1 MTSLQIETKKILP
14 MNKPRLLLTMLLLL
28 PALLARSQHIS
39 HTFRNVSLADAL
51 VTVDKMSDDW
61 QVSFIYDD
69 LEDYRVSCTVS
80 DKSVPEAVHALI
92 GYYPMRIEIA
102 EGRIF
107 VECTQRWP
115 YKFMG
120 RLVDANGQPVTYA
133 NIVLYSTADS
143 TRIASGVSNQDGH
156 FTIPCMQQ
164 QARVRISH
172 VGFATWHR
180 LMEMKNVGT
189 LRLQTAT
196 EHLQTVD
203 VALQQDELPAYE
215 NNYKRYADAVRRR
228 VWSMS
233 LPSFRL
239 TAAPEALADSGTVV
253 LAKYTEFNI
262 LSQDGSW
269 PFAAMFGLVGAVGS
283 AVANNSRQHCSE
295 LCRVRV
301 LLNSEEAAAR
311 WATLAGY
318 QPRMHLWEAGR
329 SVVGIRIRKP
339 DGSQH
344 EVDVDEVVSAILQ
357 KKKWQQPGNAI
368 KIKGL
373 QAGDILDVFFFNE
386 EMADI
391 GKSGTYAADFADA
404 EPTLD
409 LIFRMTLVPAYH
421 TDLDTR
427 YKLMTQRGFDSHGNH
442 LYTLHANHDDC
453 QGDASLQSLNVA
465 YWRGKQGN
473 KKKKKQYARKNE

>member
-1 MTSLQIETKKILP
+1 MTID
-14 MNKPRLLLTMLLLL
+14 R
-28 PALLARSQHIS
+28 
-39 HTFRNVSLADAL
+39 
-51 VTVDKMSDDW
+51 MSEEW

-69 LEDYRVSCTVS
+69 LEDYRVSCIVS

-92 GYYPMRIEIA
+92 GYYPMRIEIS
-102 EGRIF
+102 EGHIF
-107 VECTQRWP
+107 VECTQRLP
-115 YKFMG
+115 YKFIG
-120 RLVDANGQPVTYA
+120 RLVDDKGQPVTYA
-133 NIVLYSTADS
+133 NIALYSTTDS

-156 FTIPCMQQ
+156 FTIPCTQQ

-172 VGFATWHR
+172 VGFATWWR
-180 LMEMKNVGT
+180 QMKMTNVGT

-203 VALQQDELPAYE
+203 VAQQQDELPVYQ
-215 NNYKRYADAVRRR
+215 NNYKRYANAVRKR
-228 VWSMS
+228 VWSMP
-233 LPSFRL
+233 LPSFQL
-239 TAAPEALADSGTVV
+239 TTAPEAFADSGAVI

-283 AVANNSRQHCSE
+283 AVATNNSQHCSE

-329 SVVGIRIRKP
+329 SVVGIRICKP
-339 DGSQH
+339 DGSQR
-344 EVDVDEVVSAILQ
+344 EVDADEVVSAILQ
-357 KKKWQQPGNAI
+357 KKMWAQHSNPI
-368 KIKGL
+368 RIKGL

-386 EMADI
+386 EMDDI
-391 GKSGTYAADFADA
+391 GKSGTYMADFADA

-409 LIFRMTLVPAYH
+409 LLFRMTLMPAYH
-421 TDLDTR
+421 TDLDTH
-427 YKLMTQRGFDSHGNH
+427 YKLLTQRGFDSHGNH
-442 LYTLHANHDDC
+442 LYTLHANYNDC
-453 QGDASLQSLNVA
+453 QSDAGLQRLSVA
-465 YWRGKQGN
+465 YWRGKHGE
-473 KKKKKQYARKNE
+473 KKKEHARKNE

>member
-1 MTSLQIETKKILP
+1 MISLQIEMKRILP
-14 MNKPRLLLTMLLLL
+14 MKKPRLLLTMLLLL

-92 GYYPMRIEIA
+92 GFYPIRIEIS
-102 EGRIF
+102 EGHIF
-107 VECTQRWP
+107 VECTQRLP
-115 YKFMG
+115 YKFRG

-133 NIVLYSTADS
+133 NIALYSKADS

-156 FTIPCMQQ
+156 FTIPCTQQ

-172 VGFATWHR
+172 VGFATWWR
-180 LMEMKNVGT
+180 LMEMKEVGT

-203 VALQQDELPAYE
+203 VARQQDELPAYE
-215 NNYKRYADAVRRR
+215 NNYKRYADAVRKR
-228 VWSMS
+228 VWSMP
-233 LPSFRL
+233 LPSFQL
-239 TAAPEALADSGTVV
+239 TAAPEALADSGAVV

-262 LSQDGSW
+262 LRQDGSW
-269 PFAAMFGLVGAVGS
+269 PFAAMFGLAGAIGS
-283 AVANNSRQHCSE
+283 AVVNGGSQCCSE

-301 LLNSEEAAAR
+301 LLNSEEAATR

-318 QPRMHLWEAGR
+318 QPRMHLREAGR
-329 SVVGIRIRKP
+329 SVVGIRICKP
-339 DGSQH
+339 DGSQC
-344 EVDVDEVVSAILQ
+344 EVDVDDVVSAILQ
-357 KKKWQQPGNAI
+357 QKKWVPRNNPL
-368 KIKGL
+368 KITGV

-409 LIFRMTLVPAYH
+409 LIFRMALMSAYH

-427 YKLMTQRGFDSHGNH
+427 FRLLTQRSYDSHGNR

-453 QGDASLQSLNVA
+453 RGDASLQRLSVA
-465 YWRGKQGN
+465 YWRGRHSA
-473 KKKKKQYARKNE
+473 KKKQEHARKNE

>member
-1 MTSLQIETKKILP
+1 MKKTH
-14 MNKPRLLLTMLLLL
+14 LLLTIMLLL
-28 PALLARSQHIS
+28 PLLARSQHIS

-51 VTVDKMSDDW
+51 MTIDRMSEEW

-69 LEDYRVSCTVS
+69 LEDYRVSCIVS

-92 GYYPMRIEIA
+92 GYYPMRIEIS
-102 EGRIF
+102 EGHIF
-107 VECTQRWP
+107 VECTQHLP
-115 YKFMG
+115 YKFIG
-120 RLVDANGQPVTYA
+120 RLVDDKGQPVTYA
-133 NIVLYSTADS
+133 NIALYSTTDS

-156 FTIPCMQQ
+156 FTIPCTQQ

-172 VGFATWHR
+172 VGFATWWR
-180 LMEMKNVGT
+180 QMKMTNVGT

-203 VALQQDELPAYE
+203 VAQQQDELPVYQ
-215 NNYKRYADAVRRR
+215 NNYKRYANAVRKR

-233 LPSFRL
+233 LPSFQL
-239 TAAPEALADSGTVV
+239 SEAPEALADSGAVI

-283 AVANNSRQHCSE
+283 AVATNNSQHCSE

-329 SVVGIRIRKP
+329 SVVGIRICKP
-339 DGSQH
+339 DGSQR
-344 EVDVDEVVSAILQ
+344 EVDADEVVSAILQ
-357 KKKWQQPGNAI
+357 KKMWAQHSNPI
-368 KIKGL
+368 RIKGL

-386 EMADI
+386 EMDDI
-391 GKSGTYAADFADA
+391 GKSGTYMADFADA

-409 LIFRMTLVPAYH
+409 LLFRMTLMPAYH
-421 TDLDTR
+421 TDLDTH
-427 YKLMTQRGFDSHGNH
+427 YKLLTQRGFDSHGNH
-442 LYTLHANHDDC
+442 LYTLHANYNDC
-453 QGDASLQSLNVA
+453 QSDAGLQRLSVA
-465 YWRGKQGN
+465 YWRGKHGE
-473 KKKKKQYARKNE
+473 KKKEHARKNE